1 MVIPEDAGL
10 LSALG
15 IGHARIE
22 RFVEMQV
29 IQDLSIVGDRLLQ
42 FFEEL
47 AQKAHSKIL
56 KEGISDSVVSRQ
68 VVQLRFFGQDEP
80 LSLDWEADLETAFTS
95 RYQQLYG
102 HIPEVKKIEVVS
114 IRVVVSSVV
123 VENSNNDS
131 SCQDR
136 KTVDVNEVSE
146 MWIQDQ
152 WLKASIY
159 DRSETQV
166 GATIAGPALV
176 FESYSAT
183 FIPNDWNGSI
193 NGSGSLILKHNVNL
207 PSDYSKKHSSIRLEL
222 FVNSFTNIAKEM
234 GTLLQRTAISTN
246 VKERLDFSCA
256 LLDRHGNLIV
266 NAPHIPVHL
275 GALGLCVRSV
285 MDVLKMRPG
294 DTVMTNH
301 PKFGGSHLP
310 DITLISPVFVESQ
323 LIGFVASRSHH
334 AELGGIRPG
343 SMPPNAR
350 FLYEEGVVIE
360 PMYVV
365 KSGRANWDKVRLLLN
380 ARPYPSRSIDNNI
393 ADIRAALAANAR
405 GISGLESL
413 AKRYGLD
420 DFKNFIN

>member
-1 MVIPEDAGL
+1 MDREGSPAASDLQHAVTGLQLRLLADPAVFAGL
-10 LSALG
+10 GLCERVVPAFEDRRG

-68 VVQLRFFGQDEP
+68 VVQLRFFGQDQP

-146 MWIQDQ
+146 MWIQDK

-166 GATIAGPALV
+166 GATIAGPA
-176 FESYSAT
+176 SSA
-183 FIPNDWNGSI
+183 
-193 NGSGSLILKHNVNL
+193 
-207 PSDYSKKHSSIRLEL
+207 Y
-222 FVNSFTNIAKEM
+222 
-234 GTLLQRTAISTN
+234 
-246 VKERLDFSCA
+246 
-256 LLDRHGNLIV
+256 
-266 NAPHIPVHL
+266 
-275 GALGLCVRSV
+275 
-285 MDVLKMRPG
+285 
-294 DTVMTNH
+294 
-301 PKFGGSHLP
+301 
-310 DITLISPVFVESQ
+310 
-323 LIGFVASRSHH
+323 
-334 AELGGIRPG
+334 
-343 SMPPNAR
+343 
-350 FLYEEGVVIE
+350 
-360 PMYVV
+360 
-365 KSGRANWDKVRLLLN
+365 
-380 ARPYPSRSIDNNI
+380 
-393 ADIRAALAANAR
+393 AA
-405 GISGLESL
+405 SL
-413 AKRYGLD
+413 ASSDIDL
-420 DFKNFIN
+420 